1 MKKEEFQDIGGMYA
15 LINEQHRFGTDAVL
29 LESFAAA
36 LRKERVC
43 DIGSGCGIIPLLMVK
58 NGRGKHIYAVEI
70 QKDATDLLEK
80 SIAKNNISQI
90 DVICADAKDHKL
102 LDEIIGNNTVDL
114 VVSNPPYYKQ
124 SSGGEYTEAQRAA
137 CREET
142 SLTIY
147 DVADAARRLLNHG
160 GRLCV
165 CYKPHRLSDLFD
177 AMRKNSIEPKRIR
190 FIHSTLEQAPWL
202 VLVEGKKG
210 SKPFLEVLPPL
221 VMKSEAG
228 QRELGKIYGDT
239 KNRM

>member
-1 MKKEEFQDIGGMYA
+1 MKKEEFQDIGGVLA

-29 LESFAAA
+29 LEDFAAA
-36 LRKERVC
+36 LKKERVC
-43 DIGSGCGIIPLLMVK
+43 DIGSGCGIIPLLMCK
-58 NGRGKHIYAVEI
+58 NNRAKYIYAVEI
-70 QKDATDLLEK
+70 QEDAAQLAVK
-80 SIAKNNISQI
+80 SIEKNNISKI
-90 DVICADAKDHKL
+90 EVICADAKEHKL
-102 LDEIIGNNTVDL
+102 LDEIIGNNTVNL
-114 VVSNPPYYKQ
+114 VISNPPYYKEN
-124 SSGGEYTEAQRAA
+124 SGGEYIGEQRAA
-137 CREET
+137 CREEM

-165 CYKPHRLSDLFD
+165 CYKPQRLSDLFD

-190 FIHSTLEQAPWL
+190 FVHSEVNQAPWL

-221 VMKSEAG
+221 IMKSEAG
-228 QRELGKIYGDT
+228 QKELNQIYGDT

>member
-15 LINEQHRFGTDAVL
+15 LINEKHRFGTDAVL
-29 LESFAAA
+29 LENFAAA

-43 DIGSGCGIIPLLMVK
+43 DIGSGCGIIPLLMCK
-58 NGRGKHIYAVEI
+58 NMRAKHIYAVEI
-70 QKDATDLLEK
+70 QEDAAQLAVK
-80 SIAKNNISQI
+80 SVEKNNISKI
-90 DVICADAKDHKL
+90 EVICADAKDHKL
-102 LDEIIGNNTVDL
+102 LNEIIGNNTVDL
-114 VVSNPPYYKQ
+114 VVSNPPYYKEN
-124 SSGGEYTEAQRAA
+124 SGGEYTEEQRAA
-137 CREET
+137 CREEM

-190 FIHSTLEQAPWL
+190 FVHSEVTEAPWL

-221 VMKSEAG
+221 VMKSESG
-228 QRELGKIYGDT
+228 QRELCEIYGDT